1 MKIYRKGNTYWLV
14 PSVIE
19 GKKKAG
25 IKFYK
30 GKFAMNEYWDLDKS
44 ATEVGPHEYMF
55 DNHKSTNIIW
65 CIHRSMRNLVNNQQ
79 YQGYH
84 TKTATLFVI
93 YEFERTFE
101 DILRKFKAEF
111 LTIKEEANENL

>member
-1 MKIYRKGNTYWLV
+1 MKIYRKDQIYWLV

-25 IKFYK
+25 IKFYR
-30 GKFAMNEYWDLDKS
+30 GKFAMNDYLGLEKN
-44 ATEVGPHEYMF
+44 AIEVDPHEYIF
-55 DNHKSTNIIW
+55 DNYKTTNIIW
-65 CIHRSMRNLVNNQQ
+65 RIHRSMRNTVNNQK

-84 TKTATLFVI
+84 TKTAILFVI

-111 LTIKEEANENL
+111 LTIEND

>member
-1 MKIYRKGNTYWLV
+1 MKLYKKGNTYWLV

-25 IKFYK
+25 LKFYK
-30 GKFAMNEYWDLDKS
+30 GKFAMNEYWDLDQY
-44 ATEVGPHEYMF
+44 ATEVEPHEYLF
-55 DNHKSTNIIW
+55 DNYKTTNIIW
-65 CIHRSMRNLVNNQQ
+65 CIHRSMRNLVNSQK

-84 TKTATLFVI
+84 TKTSTLFAI

-101 DILRKFKAEF
+101 DILIKFNAEF
-111 LTIKEEANENL
+111 LTIGIDE

>member
-1 MKIYRKGNTYWLV
+1 MKLYKKGNTYWLV

-30 GKFAMNEYWDLDKS
+30 GKFAMNEYWDLDQY
-44 ATEVGPHEYMF
+44 AIEVEPHEYIF
-55 DNHKSTNIIW
+55 DNYKTTNIIW
-65 CIHRSMRNLVNNQQ
+65 CIYRSMINLVNNQQ
-79 YQGYH
+79 YQGHH

-93 YEFERTFE
+93 YEFERTFKE
-101 DILRKFKAEF
+101 ILKKFITEF
-111 LTIKEEANENL
+111 LTIENDE